1 VAVKAA
7 SSWSFKKERP
17 YDAARMK
24 NGIKIDKPPYGKT
37 VPPQSNFNCNKTWLT
52 NDENF

>member
-24 NGIKIDKPPYGKT
+24 NGIKNDKPPFGKRPLPRPT
-37 VPPQSNFNCNKTWLT
+37 SNVTKLG
-52 NDENF
+52 